1 MAPHNDSPRPSS
13 PVAEQSTN
21 MEQGKRSKVPCAVFV
36 HAGAGYHSRENE
48 AKHLKACSE
57 STRAGMIVLQTGATA
72 IEAVEMALSMLEDNP
87 ITNAGYGSNLTAKGV
102 VECDASI
109 MDHLGRSGAA
119 GAVPN
124 VKNPIMLA
132 RKIYDEA
139 YRSPGMSRVPP
150 NFIVGD
156 GATEFAWA
164 HNIPTIPPHALIT
177 NAARERWT
185 IWTREIEEFESEHA
199 HSQEDSA
206 PTWVRPST
214 GHGSPMPAGV
224 ARGTPPVL
232 VSGSTMD
239 GVLPRAK
246 SQSAGEYSSSPESG
260 WARHPNNPTDG
271 EIGEDRITDTVGA
284 IAIDQW
290 GNIAAGSSSGGI
302 GMKHRGRV
310 GPAAL
315 IGIGTHVIPVDPAD
329 PEQTTTAV
337 VTSGTGEHIAST
349 LAASTCATRIYY
361 GQKMGPNGTF
371 EPVSEEEALHA
382 MISNEFTGHP
392 AVQNSEVGG
401 SIGILAVKKT
411 NEGIGLFFAHNTES
425 FAVASMAAG
434 DLEPQT
440 VMSRGRKNGSIA
452 QGGLMIRPRKYV

>member
-1 MAPHNDSPRPSS
+1 
-13 PVAEQSTN
+13 
-21 MEQGKRSKVPCAVFV
+21 
-36 HAGAGYHSRENE
+36 
-48 AKHLKACSE
+48 
-57 STRAGMIVLQTGATA
+57 MIILQTGATA
-72 IEAVEMALSMLEDNP
+72 VEAVEMAISMLEDNP

-119 GAVPN
+119 GAVPSKYIVLAACPRFVSHCDTD

-150 NFIVGD
+150 NFIVGE
-156 GATEFAWA
+156 GATEFAWD

-185 IWTREIEEFESEHA
+185 IWTREIEEFEAQHA
-199 HSQEDSA
+199 RSQEEPA
-206 PTWVRPST
+206 PTWVRPPT
-214 GHGSPMPAGV
+214 GHGSPMPVGV
-224 ARGTPPVL
+224 AGGTPPVLGRPDARTAFTSQLNPDNDNDLL

-239 GVLPRAK
+239 GVLPRGK
-246 SQSAGEYSSSPESG
+246 SRSAGENPSLFKTG
-260 WARHPNNPTDG
+260 WAKYPNNHTDG
-271 EIGEDRITDTVGA
+271 EDGEDRITDTVGA
-284 IAIDQW
+284 IAIDRW

-329 PEQTTTAV
+329 PEETTTAV

-361 GQKMGPNGTF
+361 GQKMGPNGAF
-371 EPVSEEEALHA
+371 EPVSEEEALHS
-382 MISNEFTGHP
+382 MISNEFTGKR
-392 AVQNSEVGG
+392 AFV
-401 SIGILAVKKT
+401 
-411 NEGIGLFFAHNTES
+411 
-425 FAVASMAAG
+425 
-434 DLEPQT
+434 
-440 VMSRGRKNGSIA
+440 
-452 QGGLMIRPRKYV
+452 

>member
-1 MAPHNDSPRPSS
+1 
-13 PVAEQSTN
+13 
-21 MEQGKRSKVPCAVFV
+21 
-36 HAGAGYHSRENE
+36 
-48 AKHLKACSE
+48 
-57 STRAGMIVLQTGATA
+57 MIVLQTGATA
-72 IEAVEMALSMLEDNP
+72 VEAVEMALSMLEDNP

-119 GAVPN
+119 GAVPSKYIVLAACPRFVPYCDTD

-150 NFIVGD
+150 NFIAGD
-156 GATEFAWA
+156 GATEFAWD

-185 IWTREIEEFESEHA
+185 IWTREIEEFEAERA
-199 HSQEDSA
+199 RSQEESA
-206 PTWVRPST
+206 PTWVRPPT

-224 ARGTPPVL
+224 AHGTPSVLGRPDARTAPTSQLNPDNDNDLL

-239 GVLPRAK
+239 GVLPRGK
-246 SQSAGEYSSSPESG
+246 SRSTGETPSLFETGRSKY
-260 WARHPNNPTDG
+260 PNNPTDG
-271 EIGEDRITDTVGA
+271 EAGDDRITDTVGA
-284 IAIDQW
+284 IAIDRW

-361 GQKMGPNGTF
+361 GQKMGPNGVF
-371 EPVSEEEALHA
+371 EPVSEEEALHS
-382 MISNEFTGHP
+382 MISNEFTGK
-392 AVQNSEVGG
+392 ARLRL
-401 SIGILAVKKT
+401 IFDYLI
-411 NEGIGLFFAHNTES
+411 
-425 FAVASMAAG
+425 
-434 DLEPQT
+434 
-440 VMSRGRKNGSIA
+440 
-452 QGGLMIRPRKYV
+452 